1 MSHKYFIL
9 LCILLLQLTAA
20 TAQEGFIISGT
31 IYDSLNHESLAGAVI
46 TIKEKGHATTSD
58 ANGHFS
64 LTTNAKIPFTL
75 SVQYLGY
82 KNQEFFIADQVTNNI
97 TISLYPQQ
105 LISNEIVVSASR
117 RTESFMK
124 SPVSIEKL
132 DIKAIK
138 ESSAPTFFD
147 ALENLKGVQMTT
159 LSLMYKV
166 PNTRGFSGTTNSR
179 FLQMV
184 DGVDNISPGIGAP
197 VANAVGPSDL
207 DIESVE
213 LIPGAASALY
223 GLNAVNGISNMKTRS
238 PFKYEGISIS
248 QKTAVNHLN
257 DPLQDPGLFT
267 ETAVRYAQVIGKKK
281 RFAFKINADYAQ
293 GYDGIANNLRDQNP
307 DANSSAGLTGTD
319 NPGKDLINVYG
330 DEGSNRKTLSL
341 NGKNYIVGRTGYA
354 EKDLAD
360 YHLNNIKG
368 DLSLYYKLGH
378 NKELSYTYRLGQ
390 VSNLYQRGNR
400 IQLDG
405 LRIQQH
411 VLEFKGDKFFLK
423 GYYTKENTGN
433 SYNLRPLGENMDKA
447 FKGNDAWFNDYK
459 TAYLAAIS
467 NGNTEA
473 AAHTN
478 ARSFADKG
486 RYEPGTA
493 AFNRKKQELISIN
506 NWDQGAALIM
516 NTAFAHAEGQ
526 YDFSSST
533 PGFQTLAGFNARNY
547 FITPDGNSY
556 VNPESYSDAGK
567 TNSAFNYYS
576 YGAYIQ
582 VTKTLL
588 NEKLKLTG
596 SVRAD
601 KIQYFEPKINPR
613 IAAVYTLKEN
623 HNFRISYQNGYRFP
637 TLFESF
643 SYVDNGGIKRLGG
656 LKVMSEYFGVIENS
670 YLRSSQDAFIKAVNT
685 DVNNN
690 GLSQDQAIVKNQ
702 GKLVKSNYDYIKP
715 EHINSFEVGYR
726 GTFLQGKLFI
736 DADYY
741 FNIYKDFIG
750 QVELTKPNTG
760 MIGTGDSSA
769 FEAYDKSKSKVYR
782 MWTNS
787 TSIVSNQGASLGLSY
802 NLYKKYQVTG
812 NVSFSALVKVS
823 EADALIPAFNT
834 PKWMTNFSFGNNEI
848 FKNAGFN
855 INFRWQSA
863 FEWQSPLANGTIAAY
878 ATVGAQV
885 NYRLPKYNTAFKLGA
900 TNLFNNRYYQ
910 YEGGPVMDGFYY
922 FTVVYDNNFKKK

>member
-1 MSHKYFIL
+1 MPYKYTIL
-9 LCILLLQLTAA
+9 TLLLLLQLKAA
-20 TAQEGFIISGT
+20 TAQESFIISGN
-31 IYDSLNHESLAGAVI
+31 IHDSLDREPLAGAI
-46 TIKEKGHATTSD
+46 IIIKEKGQTTNTD
-58 ANGHFS
+58 ADGHFS
-64 LTTNAKIPFTL
+64 LATNAKIPFTIAIH
-75 SVQYLGY
+75 YPGY
-82 KNQEFFIADQVTNNI
+82 KNQDFLISDQKVNNI
-97 TISLYPQQ
+97 TVSLYPQQ
-105 LISNEIVVSASR
+105 LISKEIVVSASR
-117 RTESFMK
+117 RAESFMK

-138 ESSAPTFFD
+138 ESPAPSFFD
-147 ALENLKGVQMTT
+147 ALENLKGIQMTT

-197 VANAVGPSDL
+197 VGNAVGPSDL

-223 GLNAVNGISNMKTRS
+223 GLNAVNGISNMKTKS
-238 PFKYEGISIS
+238 PFKYEGISVAR
-248 QKTAVNHLN
+248 KTAFNHFN
-257 DPLQDPGLFT
+257 DPLQNPRLFT
-267 ETAVRYAQVIGKKK
+267 ETAVRYAQVVGKER

-307 DANSSAGLTGTD
+307 DANASTGLTGSN

-330 DEGSNRKTLSL
+330 DEGSNRKTLTL
-341 NGKNYIVGRTGYA
+341 NSKNYIISRTGYA

-360 YHLNNIKG
+360 YHLRNLKG
-368 DLSLYYKLGH
+368 DLSLYYKLKH

-405 LRIQQH
+405 LQIQQH
-411 VLEFKGDKFFLK
+411 ALEFKGDKFFLK
-423 GYYTKENTGN
+423 GYYTRENTGN
-433 SYNLRPLGENMDKA
+433 AYNLRPLAENMDKA
-447 FKGNDAWFNDYK
+447 FKSNDAWFNDYK
-459 TAYLAAIS
+459 TAYLAAIN
-467 NGNTEA
+467 NGSTGTT
-473 AAHTN
+473 AHTS
-478 ARSFADKG
+478 ARAFADKG
-486 RYEPGTA
+486 RYEPGTE
-493 AFNRKKQELISIN
+493 AFNEKKQELIRIN
-506 NWDQGAALIM
+506 NWDKGAALIM

-526 YDFSSST
+526 YDLSSST
-533 PGFQTLAGFNARNY
+533 TGFQTLTGFNARNY

-556 VNPESYSDAGK
+556 VNPQSYSDAGK
-567 TNSAFNYYS
+567 TNTAFNYYS

-582 VTKTLL
+582 VSKTLF

-613 IAAVYTLKEN
+613 IAAVYTLRGN

-690 GLSQDQAIVKNQ
+690 GLSQNQAIVKNQ
-702 GKLVKSNYDYIKP
+702 DKLIKSNYNYIRP
-715 EHINSFEVGYR
+715 EHINSFEAGYR

-760 MIGTGDSSA
+760 IIGTGDSSI
-769 FEAYDKSKSKVYR
+769 FEAYDKSRSKIYR

-787 TSIVSNQGASLGLSY
+787 SSIVSNQGASLGLSY
-802 NLYKKYQVTG
+802 NLYQKYQLSG

-834 PKWMTNFSFGNNEI
+834 PKWMTNFSFGNNDV
-848 FKNAGFN
+848 FRNAGFN

-863 FEWQSPLANGTIAAY
+863 FEWQSPLANGTIDAY

-885 NYRLPKYNTAFKLGA
+885 NYRLPQYSTSLKLGA
-900 TNLFNNRYYQ
+900 TNLFNKRYYQ
-910 YEGGPVMDGFYY
+910 YEGGPVIDGFYY
-922 FTVVYDNNFKKK
+922 FTIVYDNNFRKK